1 MDKIIGE
8 VNILDITKKKKPF
21 TDNETSSL
29 INDYIQ
35 FPFMIIDN
43 FPNFIQRVIKNSED
57 DFYHIVHGCR
67 HCGYAGNLH
76 RHASYHRTI
85 ICKQITA
92 RVRIQRVICPNCK
105 KTHAII
111 PSHLIPYFQHTLE
124 TIVKLLEFILS
135 KRASYSQSIKIYR
148 SFNLSFSSAH
158 INLYMRRF
166 KSNINNITYF
176 YRVFCN
182 IFLEPTA
189 SAAEILSELFE
200 LEYKVFNK
208 DYFNKMNMYFLAKVK
223 LV

>member
-1 MDKIIGE
+1 M
-8 VNILDITKKKKPF
+8 DITKKKKPF

-76 RHASYHRTI
+76 RHACYHRTI

-92 RVRIQRVICPNCK
+92 KVRIQRVICPNCR

-111 PSHLIPYFQHTLE
+111 PSDLIPYFQYTLE
-124 TIVKLLEFILS
+124 TILRLLEFIIN
-135 KRASYSQSIKIYR
+135 KKASYSQSLKVYR

-166 KSNINNITYF
+166 RSNLNNITYF

-189 SAAEILSELFE
+189 GAAEILNKLFE
-200 LEYKVFNK
+200 LEYTIFNK
-208 DYFNKMNMYFLAKVK
+208 DYFNKMNRCFLAKVK